1 MEGGIA
7 DTGQRRPAG
16 RWLVLE
22 RVLLGAALLCVQV
35 LAARMRPTD
44 EAGAM
49 ALAVFYVPILATA
62 ETFLARRR
70 RAGTTGRLT
79 AVAGMAL
86 CGAVYFAASLAAF
99 LWAGHWAVAGAIG
112 FASSY
117 AALPGVKL
125 YTGRW
130 R

>member
-7 DTGQRRPAG
+7 GTEARHPAG
-16 RWLVLE
+16 RWLALE
-22 RVLLGAALLCVQV
+22 RVLLGAALLGVQV
-35 LAARMRPTD
+35 LAAGMRSTD

-62 ETFLARRR
+62 ETFLARGH
-70 RAGTTGRLT
+70 RAGTSGRMM

-86 CGAVYFAASLAAF
+86 SAVIFFGAALAAF

-117 AALPGVKL
+117 AALPGVRL